1 MVAADERKKKVDEAA
16 VTPQT
21 DEAAAAPADKPAAK
35 ADKPAAKADRA
46 AAKAERPAAK
56 AGKKAAGTKAAA
68 ETAKPEKPAAAKPE
82 KPAAAKPEK
91 PAAAK
96 PEKPAAAKPRK
107 AAAEAGTQARPK
119 PEEPAAKAEKRAAGA
134 KTEARAPKR
143 AAKPG
148 AEKAARPKAE
158 KRTARTKVAK
168 AATAVAEAPVKAE
181 RPPRVKVERA
191 VHEPRHGQ
199 PGVATVV
206 DERGVEVGTRELAPD
221 RFAVPADL
229 HSLHLVVRAGQAARR
244 RGTAST
250 RTRGEISGSTAKL
263 YRQKGTGRARAGSV
277 KSPLRTGGGT
287 VFGPKPRS
295 YAIKVNRKVA
305 RKALAMALSDRA
317 AHGDLFVAAGLEL
330 ETPSTRRL
338 NEVLTAID
346 CAAPVLVV
354 THDEPTVSKSVRNLF
369 YAETAEVT
377 ALSTEQ
383 VLRARSLVL
392 TEKAFD
398 ALNRG

>member
-1 MVAADERKKKVDEAA
+1 MAADESKKKKVDEAA
-16 VTPQT
+16 KETG
-21 DEAAAAPADKPAAK
+21 EAAVTEPAK
-35 ADKPAAKADRA
+35 AAGAK
-46 AAKAERPAAK
+46 PAAK
-56 AGKKAAGTKAAA
+56 AGKPSAKAAKPAAKAAA
-68 ETAKPEKPAAAKPE
+68 KAEKAAEKAAKPAAKAAEKAGKAATKAGKPAETAAKAEKPGKAKAAAPASKRAAKPKAESAAEGGAEKPSRVKAAKPAAAKAA
-82 KPAAAKPEK
+82 KPAARAR
-91 PAAAK
+91 AT
-96 PEKPAAAKPRK
+96 K
-107 AAAEAGTQARPK
+107 AAE
-119 PEEPAAKAEKRAAGA
+119 
-134 KTEARAPKR
+134 
-143 AAKPG
+143 
-148 AEKAARPKAE
+148 
-158 KRTARTKVAK
+158 TA
-168 AATAVAEAPVKAE
+168 AEAPVKAE
-181 RPPRVKVERA
+181 RPPRVKVERPA
-191 VHEPRHGQ
+191 HEPRHGQ

-206 DERGVEVGTRELAPD
+206 DGRGAEVGTRELAPE
-221 RFAVPADL
+221 RFAVPADV
-229 HSLHLVVRAGQAARR
+229 HSLHLVVRAEQAARR

-250 RTRGEISGSTAKL
+250 KTRGEISGSTAKL

-317 AHGDLFVAAGLEL
+317 AHGDVFVASGLDL
-330 ETPSTRRL
+330 EAPSTRRL

-369 YAETAEVT
+369 YAETAEAT